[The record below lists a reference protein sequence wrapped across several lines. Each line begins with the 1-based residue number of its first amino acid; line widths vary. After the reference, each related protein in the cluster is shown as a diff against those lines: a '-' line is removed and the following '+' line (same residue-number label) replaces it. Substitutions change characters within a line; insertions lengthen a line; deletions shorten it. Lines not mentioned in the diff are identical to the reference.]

1 MDSGCPRILE
11 LDPGVHR
18 VLCRR
23 EGCFDEIPLAVERA
37 PASLRPA
44 LEHGTLT
51 DIALCVV
58 AAWLFGVVAHILR
71 QPALVAY
78 LVAGYVIGPSGIGLV
93 NHQESIESIASIGLI
108 LLLFLIGLEID
119 LKRVLGAGRAIFTT
133 ALVQIVGTV
142 LLGIGVFVLAG
153 RPLGSGK
160 FEALYLAV
168 GAFVSSTVIAVKI
181 LTDRR
186 ELDTLAGRLAIG
198 ISVIQDVALIVF
210 LGVQPALSNPSVMV
224 VVATFLKIA
233 LLIGTAL
240 GISKYV
246 LPPLFHRVATLPE
259 LVVVGALAWCFIIA
273 AMAHALGLSREMGA
287 LVAGVSISTYPY
299 HLDVAAKVTS
309 LRDFFVTLFFVG
321 LGLAVPAPQWDPI
334 RLAILLCGFVVISRF
349 ITVMVPLRILG
360 MGNRVS
366 FLTSLNLMPLSE
378 FALVL
383 VSLGAASGHI
393 GKEVFAPV
401 VYAFFFLAVASSY
414 AIGKSD
420 VVFRAV
426 EPWLIRFGLRDNS
439 AYPSDAGKPSQTP
452 DLFFLGFSWTA
463 SSLLEEITRRNP
475 PLLSRLAVIDFN
487 PEVHRKLIQ
496 RGVRAIW
503 GDISQRDTLEHA
515 GLRSARLIL
524 CTLPN
529 SVLRGTNNLRLVQLV
544 HRLNP
549 DACLVAH
556 AEVLSDV
563 PRLKEAGASYVYVP
577 RLHDADQLLAVIE
590 ASDHALITQK
600 LSELESRLQQRVE
613 VIP

>member
-1 MDSGCPRILE
+1 M
-11 LDPGVHR
+11 
-18 VLCRR
+18 
-23 EGCFDEIPLAVERA
+23 
-37 PASLRPA
+37 
-44 LEHGTLT
+44 EHGTLT

-58 AAWLFGVVAHILR
+58 AAWLFGVVAHVLR

-78 LVAGYVIGPSGIGLV
+78 LIAGFVIGPSGIGV
-93 NHQESIESIASIGLI
+93 VTHQESVESIASIGLI

-119 LKRVLGAGRAIFTT
+119 LKRVLGAGKAIFTT
-133 ALVQIVGTV
+133 ALVQILGTV

-186 ELDTLAGRLAIG
+186 ELDTLAGRLSIG

-210 LGVQPALSNPSVMV
+210 LGIQPALSNPSVMV
-224 VVATFLKIA
+224 VAATFFKIA

-321 LGLAVPAPQWDPI
+321 LGLAVPAPQWEPI
-334 RLAILLCGFVVISRF
+334 RLAVLLCAFVVVSRF
-349 ITVMVPLRILG
+349 LTVMVPLRLLG

-366 FLTSLNLMPLSE
+366 FVTSLNLMPLSE

-383 VSLGAASGHI
+383 VSLGVASGHI
-393 GKEVFAPV
+393 GKDVFAPV

-420 VVFRAV
+420 LVFLAI
-426 EPWLIRFGLRDNS
+426 EPWLVRFGLKDHS
-439 AYPSDAGKPSQTP
+439 VGALPSGTDRQTS
-452 DLFFLGFSWTA
+452 DIYLLGFSWTA
-463 SSLLEEITRRNP
+463 SSLLEEITRRMP
-475 PLLSRLAVIDFN
+475 SLLPRLTVIDFN
-487 PEVHRKLIQ
+487 PEVHRKLAQ

-503 GDISQRDTLEHA
+503 GDISQRDTLDQA

-529 SVLRGTNNLRLVQLV
+529 SVLRGTNNLRLVQLI

-563 PRLKEAGASYVYVP
+563 PRLKQAGASYVYVP
-577 RLHDADQLLAVIE
+577 RLNDADQLLGIIE
-590 ASDHALITQK
+590 ASDNQLISAK
-600 LSELESRLQQRVE
+600 LAELENRLQQRAE
-613 VIP
+613 VIA

>member
-1 MDSGCPRILE
+1 
-11 LDPGVHR
+11 
-18 VLCRR
+18 
-23 EGCFDEIPLAVERA
+23 
-37 PASLRPA
+37 

-58 AAWLFGVVAHILR
+58 AAWLFGVVAHVLR

-78 LVAGYVIGPSGIGLV
+78 LIAGFVIGPSGIGV
-93 NHQESIESIASIGLI
+93 VTHQESVESIASIGLI

-119 LKRVLGAGRAIFTT
+119 LKRVLGAGKAIFTT
-133 ALVQIVGTV
+133 ALVQILGTV

-186 ELDTLAGRLAIG
+186 ELDTLAGRLSIG

-210 LGVQPALSNPSVMV
+210 LGIQPALSNPSVMV
-224 VVATFLKIA
+224 VAATFFKIA

-240 GISKYV
+240 GISKYL

-321 LGLAVPAPQWDPI
+321 LGLAVPAPEWAPI
-334 RLAILLCGFVVISRF
+334 RLAVLLCAFVVVSRF
-349 ITVMVPLRILG
+349 LTVMVPLRLLG

-366 FLTSLNLMPLSE
+366 FVTSLNLMPLSE

-383 VSLGAASGHI
+383 VSLGVASGHI
-393 GKEVFAPV
+393 GKDVFAPV

-420 VVFRAV
+420 LVFLAI
-426 EPWLIRFGLRDNS
+426 EPWLVRLGLKDHS
-439 AYPSDAGKPSQTP
+439 VGAPSTGTDAQTS
-452 DLFFLGFSWTA
+452 DIYLLGFSWTA
-463 SSLLEEITRRNP
+463 SSLLEEITRRTP
-475 PLLSRLAVIDFN
+475 SLLPRLTVIDFN
-487 PEVHRKLIQ
+487 PEVHRKLAQ

-503 GDISQRDTLEHA
+503 GDISQRDTLDHA

-529 SVLRGTNNLRLVQLV
+529 SVLRGTNNLRLVQLI

-549 DACLVAH
+549 EACLVAH

-563 PRLKEAGASYVYVP
+563 PRLKQAGASYVFVP
-577 RLHDADQLLAVIE
+577 RLNDADQLLGIIE
-590 ASDHALITQK
+590 ASDNHLISAK
-600 LSELESRLQQRVE
+600 LAELENRLQQRAE
-613 VIP
+613 VIA

>member
-1 MDSGCPRILE
+1 M
-11 LDPGVHR
+11 
-18 VLCRR
+18 
-23 EGCFDEIPLAVERA
+23 
-37 PASLRPA
+37 
-44 LEHGTLT
+44 EHGTLT
-51 DIALCVV
+51 DIAVCVV
-58 AAWLFGVVAHILR
+58 AAWLFGVVAHVLR

-78 LVAGYVIGPSGIGLV
+78 LIAGYVIGPSGIGMV
-93 NHQESIESIASIGLI
+93 THPDSIESIASIGLI

-133 ALVQIVGTV
+133 ALVQILGTV
-142 LLGIGVFVLAG
+142 VLGIGVFVLAG

-186 ELDTLAGRLAIG
+186 ELDTLAGRLSIG

-273 AMAHALGLSREMGA
+273 ALAHALGLSREMGA

-321 LGLAVPAPQWDPI
+321 LGLAVPAPQWEPI
-334 RLAILLCGFVVISRF
+334 RLAVLLCGFVVVSRF
-349 ITVMVPLRILG
+349 LTVMVPLRLMG

-401 VYAFFFLAVASSY
+401 VYAFFFLAIASSY

-420 VVFRAV
+420 VVFLAV
-426 EPWLIRFGLRDNS
+426 EPWLIRLGIRDRPVQ
-439 AYPSDAGKPSQTP
+439 ASDDGKPAQAP

-475 PLLSRLAVIDFN
+475 SLLPRLAVIDFN
-487 PEVHRKLIQ
+487 PEVHRKLVH

-529 SVLRGTNNLRLVQLV
+529 SILRGITNLRLVQLV

-549 DACLVAH
+549 EACLVAH
-556 AEVLSDV
+556 AEVLSEV
-563 PRLKEAGASYVYVP
+563 PLLKQAGASYVYVS

-590 ASDHALITQK
+590 ASDNQLISQK
-600 LSELESRLQQRVE
+600 LAELESRLQQRVE